1 MRVGGCLITSRG
13 ITCLE
18 RNIINDYIFG
28 YISIRCIEILARTTI
43 IKIIKL
49 NSTENLNYLSGEI
62 DFS

>member
-28 YISIRCIEILARTTI
+28 YISIRFIEILA
-43 IKIIKL
+43 KDVIIKL
-49 NSTENLNYLSGEI
+49 NSTENFNYLSGEI

>member
-1 MRVGGCLITSRG
+1 MRIAGCLISSKG

-28 YISIRCIEILARTTI
+28 YISIRFIEILARDI
-43 IKIIKL
+43 IIKL
-49 NSTENLNYLSGEI
+49 NSTENLSYLSGEI

>member
-28 YISIRCIEILARTTI
+28 YISIRFIEILARDI
-43 IKIIKL
+43 IIKL
-49 NSTENLNYLSGEI
+49 NSSENLNYLSGEI

>member
-28 YISIRCIEILARTTI
+28 YISIRFIEIIARDI
-43 IKIIKL
+43 IIKL
-49 NSTENLNYLSGEI
+49 NSTENLSYLSGEI

>member
-28 YISIRCIEILARTTI
+28 YISIRFIEILARDI
-43 IKIIKL
+43 IIIL
-49 NSTENLNYLSGEI
+49 NSTENLNYLSSEI

>member
-28 YISIRCIEILARTTI
+28 YILIRFIEILARDI
-43 IKIIKL
+43 IIIIKL

>member
-28 YISIRCIEILARTTI
+28 YISIRFIKILARDI
-43 IKIIKL
+43 IIKL

>member
-28 YISIRCIEILARTTI
+28 YISIRFIEILARDI
-43 IKIIKL
+43 IIKL
-49 NSTENLNYLSGEI
+49 NSTENFNYLSGEI

>member
-28 YISIRCIEILARTTI
+28 YISIRFIEILARDI
-43 IKIIKL
+43 IIKL
-49 NSTENLNYLSGEI
+49 NSSENLNYLSSEI

>member
-28 YISIRCIEILARTTI
+28 YISIRFIEILA
-43 IKIIKL
+43 KDVIIKL
-49 NSTENLNYLSGEI
+49 NSSENFNYLSGEI

>member
-1 MRVGGCLITSRG
+1 MRIGGCLISSKG

-28 YISIRCIEILARTTI
+28 YISIRFIEIVARDI
-43 IKIIKL
+43 IIKL
-49 NSTENLNYLSGEI
+49 NSSENLNYFSGEI

>member
-1 MRVGGCLITSRG
+1 MRVGGCLITSRE

-28 YISIRCIEILARTTI
+28 YISIRFIEILARDI
-43 IKIIKL
+43 IIKL
-49 NSTENLNYLSGEI
+49 NSTGNLNYLSGEI

>member
-28 YISIRCIEILARTTI
+28 YISIRFIEILARDI
-43 IKIIKL
+43 IIKL
-49 NSTENLNYLSGEI
+49 NSTKNLNYLSGEI

>member
-1 MRVGGCLITSRG
+1 MRVGVCLITSRG

-28 YISIRCIEILARTTI
+28 YISIRFIEILARDI
-43 IKIIKL
+43 IITL
-49 NSTENLNYLSGEI
+49 NSSENLNYLSGEI

>member
-1 MRVGGCLITSRG
+1 MRVGGCLISSRG

-28 YISIRCIEILARTTI
+28 YISIRFVEILA
-43 IKIIKL
+43 KDVIIKL
-49 NSTENLNYLSGEI
+49 NSTENFNYLSGEI

>member
-28 YISIRCIEILARTTI
+28 YISIRFIEILARDI
-43 IKIIKL
+43 IIIL

>member
-28 YISIRCIEILARTTI
+28 YISIRFIEILA
-43 IKIIKL
+43 KDVIIKL
-49 NSTENLNYLSGEI
+49 NSTENFNYLSREI

>member
-28 YISIRCIEILARTTI
+28 YISIRIIEILARTTI
-43 IKIIKL
+43 IKL
-49 NSTENLNYLSGEI
+49 NSTENLSYLSGEI

>member
-1 MRVGGCLITSRG
+1 MRIGGCLITSKG

-28 YISIRCIEILARTTI
+28 YISIRFTEIIARDI
-43 IKIIKL
+43 IIKL
-49 NSTENLNYLSGEI
+49 NSTENLNYLSREI

>member
-1 MRVGGCLITSRG
+1 MRLAGCLITSRG

-28 YISIRCIEILARTTI
+28 YISIRFIEILARDI
-43 IKIIKL
+43 IIKL
-49 NSTENLNYLSGEI
+49 NSTKNLNYLSGEI

>member
-1 MRVGGCLITSRG
+1 MRISGCLITKNG

-28 YISIRCIEILARTTI
+28 YISIRLLEIIAKDI
-43 IKIIKL
+43 ITKTSNK
-49 NSTENLNYLSGEI
+49 ENFNFNYSSI

>member
-28 YISIRCIEILARTTI
+28 YISIRFIEILARDI
-43 IKIIKL
+43 IIKL
-49 NSTENLNYLSGEI
+49 NSTENLNYLSCEI